1 VLTATRVT
9 DRLRDVEGSSE
20 QLSLPLFDSEPA
32 EARPST
38 PHLEHGPTLRRVVSS
53 RSQTQSLDAS
63 ANDKATAAS
72 STAPILLTTQEAADA
87 LHVHP
92 RTVQRLVER
101 GQLSA
106 VHLGTAV
113 RFDPA
118 DIAELTDRLK
128 RRASSLTPSA
138 ADVVRPSRASV
149 SFADRLRS
157 QQDEHRA
164 A

>member
-1 VLTATRVT
+1 M
-9 DRLRDVEGSSE
+9 EGSPE
-20 QLSLPLFDSEPA
+20 QLSLPLFESEPD
-32 EARPST
+32 EVRPST
-38 PHLEHGPTLRRVVSS
+38 PHLEDSRPRRRVVSS
-53 RSQTQSLDAS
+53 RAESHPVEVS
-63 ANDKATAAS
+63 ANDEPPAAS
-72 STAPILLTTQEAADA
+72 STAPALLTTQEAADA
-87 LHVHP
+87 LQVHP

-118 DIAELTDRLK
+118 DIADLTDRLK
-128 RRASSLTPSA
+128 RRPSGLTPSA
-138 ADVVRPSRASV
+138 ADVVRPSRAVSV

-157 QQDEHRA
+157 QQNEHRA

>member
-1 VLTATRVT
+1 M
-9 DRLRDVEGSSE
+9 DSPE
-20 QLSLPLFDSEPA
+20 QLSLPLFDSEPD
-32 EARPST
+32 EVRPST
-38 PHLEHGPTLRRVVSS
+38 PPLEDGLPRRRVVSS
-53 RSQTQSLDAS
+53 RPETQPVKVK
-63 ANDKATAAS
+63 ANDKSPAA
-72 STAPILLTTQEAADA
+72 STAPALLTTQEAADM
-87 LHVHP
+87 LRVHP

-118 DIAELTDRLK
+118 DVADLTERFK
-128 RRASSLTPSA
+128 RRASGLTPSA
-138 ADVVRPSRASV
+138 TDVVRPSRAGRV